1 MPDISY
7 QQVVDYL
14 SQLGPT
20 DLESVIQELEERWGV
35 SSEPILPIVQGALA
49 CDELYGFDEYQTEF
63 QVILTDAGPN
73 RVTTIRVVRQLTT
86 LGLKESKEL
95 VDSVPRVIKSGVS
108 REEADNTRAAFEE
121 IGAKVML
128 R

>member
-1 MPDISY
+1 MPDITY
-7 QQVVDYL
+7 QQVTDYL
-14 SQLGPT
+14 NQLGPT
-20 DLESVIQELEERWGV
+20 DLESLIQELEKRWGV
-35 SSEPILPIVQGALA
+35 SPEPILPIVQGALA
-49 CDELYGFDEYQTEF
+49 CDELYGLDEYQTEF

-73 RVTTIRVVRQLTT
+73 RITAIRVVRQLTT

-95 VDSVPRVIKSGVS
+95 VDSVPKIIKSGVS
-108 REEADNTRAAFEE
+108 REEAENTRAAFEE